1 MRPTEGGALGDDALD
16 QALPTLS
23 AGARPGAAQEE
34 RPRTIPALL
43 AARQPK
49 PRKLPRMREAGTP
62 AEND

>member
-1 MRPTEGGALGDDALD
+1 MRSIRRFRRFQLERGPVRRKT
-16 QALPTLS
+16 
-23 AGARPGAAQEE
+23 E

-49 PRKLPRMREAGTP
+49 PRKLPTMREAGTP